1 MTEHKVGT
9 QEEWQTARDE
19 LAGIEAEHAELGRKV
34 AEKRRELPWV
44 PVDKNYELDT
54 AEGKKTLADALCAEQ
69 VPELREI
76 RPGQFAACHH
86 PLA

>member
-19 LAGIEAEHAELGRKV
+19 LAGIEAEHAQLGRKV

-44 PVDKNYELDT
+44 PVDKNY
-54 AEGKKTLADALCAEQ
+54 
-69 VPELREI
+69 
-76 RPGQFAACHH
+76 
-86 PLA
+86 